1 MFGWIAL
8 LFRRRRPTA
17 SVAVEPVV
25 EVPLPPPEVFPWR
38 AVGVCPVGGLRSL
51 GFAPESDLLLIVSEG
66 GRIVVD
72 GLTSVQVA
80 RDPMRY
86 LVGQERG
93 EALGIGPLAG
103 HVIAVAGLYGGRL
116 AQDTPDGWRILG
128 TGAGLVAVA
137 PDGAGF
143 GLGAPAATIAA
154 GFSPTGRTLVVA
166 DAAEVAVY
174 GRVI

>member
-1 MFGWIAL
+1 MFGWIAR
-8 LFRRRRPTA
+8 LFRRRPPARR
-17 SVAVEPVV
+17 VVEPVV

-51 GFAPESDLLLIVSEG
+51 GFQPDGDLLLIVSEG
-66 GRIVVD
+66 GRIVLD

-103 HVIAVAGLYGGRL
+103 QVIAVAGLYGGAL
-116 AQDTPDGWRILG
+116 AAATADGWRLA
-128 TGAGLVAVA
+128 GAGADLVVVA
-137 PDGAGF
+137 PDGAAF
-143 GLGAPAATIAA
+143 GLGAPAAVIAA

-174 GRVI
+174 GRG

>member
-1 MFGWIAL
+1 MFGWLAR
-8 LFRRRRPTA
+8 LFGRRRLPPIHI
-17 SVAVEPVV
+17 EPVV
-25 EVPLPPPEVFPWR
+25 EIPLPPEDVFPWR
-38 AVGVCPVGGLRSL
+38 LVGTCAVGGLRSL
-51 GFAPESDLLLIVSEG
+51 GFQPGSDLILIVSEG

-72 GLTSVQVA
+72 GLTAVQVA

-103 HVIAVAGLYGGRL
+103 QVVLVAGIFGGAL
-116 AQDTPDGWRILG
+116 AQATPDGWRLAGEG
-128 TGAGLVAVA
+128 TGLVVVA
-137 PDGAGF
+137 PDGAGY
-143 GLGAPAATIAA
+143 GLGASVGTIVA

-174 GRVI
+174 GR